1 MLVVKDSHF
10 VKLLEG
16 LGGKKLRRL
25 VKEIYYG
32 ITLLF
37 VR

>member
-16 LGGKKLRRL
+16 LDGKRLRRPG
-25 VKEIYYG
+25 KEIYYG